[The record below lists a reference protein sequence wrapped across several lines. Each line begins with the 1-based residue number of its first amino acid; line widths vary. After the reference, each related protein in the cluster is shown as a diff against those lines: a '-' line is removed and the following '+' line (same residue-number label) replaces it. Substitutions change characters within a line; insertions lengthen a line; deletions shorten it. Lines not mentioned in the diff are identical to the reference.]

1 MRLYVNIDHV
11 ATVRE
16 ARRTDEPDP
25 VAAAAAAERAG
36 ADGITVHLREDRRH
50 IQDADVRALR
60 AAVRTVLNLELG
72 AASEIVQIARR
83 LKPYQATLVPERR
96 QEITTEGGLA
106 LGGARGRGGAS
117 RKIRGAIEQLTNAGV
132 RVSLFI
138 DPDLRTIDRAAALGV
153 TAVELHTGRY
163 AHTWRTSDAALRA
176 LRRAAAHA
184 RARVAG
190 QRAHG
195 EPAGDCPGRRGA
207 GGAVARGARRAADVG
222 CPDETVGRAQRGRP
236 EDLRAA
242 GGQLDRRPHGESRGP
257 GAGAGAARGAAIG
270 AGPRGRGVGARCGGA
285 GVRGARGR
293 GHRERARSRPPG
305 VAHPPPSAGS
315 APARPAHTAA
325 VARPR
330 RSRRPPAP
338 PRPARRN

>member
-1 MRLYVNIDHV
+1 MRLSVNIDHV

-106 LGGARGRGGAS
+106 LGGARGRGCAS
-117 RKIRGAIEQLTNAGV
+117 RKIRCAIEQLTNAGV

-153 TAVELHTGRY
+153 PAVELHTGRY
-163 AHTWRTSDAALRA
+163 ARTWRTGDAALRA

-184 RARVAG
+184 RARGLAVHAGHGLTYANVQPVAAIPELEELNIG
-190 QRAHG
+190 HSIVSNAIFLGMEEAVRRTRKIG
-195 EPAGDCPGRRGA
+195 ES
-207 GGAVARGARRAADVG
+207 ARGIIS
-222 CPDETVGRAQRGRP
+222 
-236 EDLRAA
+236 L
-242 GGQLDRRPHGESRGP
+242 
-257 GAGAGAARGAAIG
+257 GA
-270 AGPRGRGVGARCGGA
+270 
-285 GVRGARGR
+285 
-293 GHRERARSRPPG
+293 
-305 VAHPPPSAGS
+305 
-315 APARPAHTAA
+315 T
-325 VARPR
+325 
-330 RSRRPPAP
+330 
-338 PRPARRN
+338 